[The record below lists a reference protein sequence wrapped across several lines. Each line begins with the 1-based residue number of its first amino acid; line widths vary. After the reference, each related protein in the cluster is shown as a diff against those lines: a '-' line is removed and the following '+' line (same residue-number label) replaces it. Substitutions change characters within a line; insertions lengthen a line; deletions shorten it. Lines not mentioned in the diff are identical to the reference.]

1 MKRRPAALALLTAA
15 ALGAFTQHASAQ
27 HILFVRG
34 ADRSGGFLEARNDDQ
49 RTEQLAGIDNDNTA
63 RGNHGWSQLAE
74 LLTDH
79 GYTLTQLTETVEPGN
94 TEGQSQGE
102 PIDFA
107 AMDLSQYDAI
117 VFGSNNARYSEEQA
131 DAIEQYLRDGGGAIF
146 ISDTNF
152 GSDWADAPDSDQCF
166 LSRFGLTVNQDHG
179 TYTRTRADGEFA
191 QPDHPVLAGVD
202 RFDGEGVTPITVSPD
217 PDEIPEGVTVDILV
231 TAEGHNV
238 RRNHAPFGA
247 RNLGPT
253 TPATAQDAVLLA
265 ATVGQGRL
273 IAHFDRNTFF
283 NQNGAGTDLTRFDN
297 TKLALNLFEWVT
309 ADDLDEEGG
318 QD

>member
-1 MKRRPAALALLTAA
+1 MPRHNAPTAIVFFLALCGVAFTTAA
-15 ALGAFTQHASAQ
+15 HAQ

-34 ADRSGGFLEARNDDQ
+34 ADRSGGFLEARNDAQ

-63 RGNHGWSQLAE
+63 RGNHGWSQLAD

-94 TEGQSQGE
+94 TEGQSDGQ

-107 AMDLSQYDAI
+107 NMDLSQYDAI
-117 VFGSNNARYSEEQA
+117 VFGSNNAGYSEEQV
-131 DAIEQYLRDGGGAIF
+131 DAIEQYLREGGGAIF

-179 TYTRTRADGEFA
+179 TYTLDRDNGDFRL
-191 QPDHPVLAGVD
+191 PDHPIFRGVD
-202 RFDGEGVTPITVSPD
+202 RFDGEGVTPITVSAPED
-217 PDEIPEGVTVDILV
+217 LPEGVAIQILV

-238 RRNHAPFGA
+238 RRNRAPFGN

-253 TPATAQDAVLLA
+253 TPATQHDAVLLA
-265 ATVGQGRL
+265 ATVGEGRL

-283 NQNGAGTDLTRFDN
+283 NQAGAGTDLTRFNN
-297 TKLALNLFEWVT
+297 TQLALNLFGWVT
-309 ADDLDEEGG
+309 GGGEEGE
-318 QD
+318 